1 MKIEKPFVC
10 VVLLALSGAFLR
22 ADAQP
27 ATPPAAAPAP
37 ASSFTDAQKIEE
49 VGWIIAKRSQLADLN
64 LNSDEVAAL
73 LKGFTAAMAGKPV
86 PYDLAKIGPE
96 VDTLMQAKQTAYM
109 GQLKQQNATQSAA
122 FFAKLK
128 DNKNVVESPTGLRY
142 EIVSPGQGPY
152 PKATDTVK
160 VNYTG
165 TLIDGTE
172 FDSSARTGQPAEF
185 ALSGVIAGW
194 TEGIQKI
201 NKGGKIRLY
210 VPSRRRLPTAT
221 RAGREFPRARRSSSM
236 WNCWTFNRLLRPPQR
251 RRPPPPLRAAE
262 AFGGLQSSPEFCRT
276 SAK

>member
-1 MKIEKPFVC
+1 MKIEKPFMC
-10 VVLLALSGAFLR
+10 AILLALSGAFVR
-22 ADAQP
+22 ADQP
-27 ATPPAAAPAP
+27 AKPNAAGTGSPGNDTGMAGMAALTAPTA

-49 VGWIIAKRSQLADLN
+49 VGWIIAKRSQLADLKFKPE
-64 LNSDEVAAL
+64 EVAAL
-73 LKGFTAAMAGKPV
+73 MKGFSAAMDGKPA
-86 PYDLAKIGPE
+86 PYELAKIGPD
-96 VDTLMQAKQTAYM
+96 VDTLMQAKQASYM
-109 GQLKQQNATQSAA
+109 GELKQQNATQSAA

-152 PKATDTVK
+152 PKASDTVK

-172 FDSSARTGQPAEF
+172 FDSSAKTGQPAEF

-210 VPSRRRLPTAT
+210 VPPALAYGDEGRTGIPPGSTLIFDVELLDISAT
-221 RAGREFPRARRSSSM
+221 
-236 WNCWTFNRLLRPPQR
+236 
-251 RRPPPPLRAAE
+251 PPPAA
-262 AFGGLQSSPEFCRT
+262 APAAPATGG
-276 SAK
+276 